1 MSNPLSEARI
11 RTQRYWF
18 RDGVEEITLGMIFL
32 LMGGWNLARA
42 KASWFMPAT
51 LLYILLCAAFA
62 IVVPRL
68 KTAVRERI
76 TYRRS
81 GYADPGG
88 GWRKRLVFALVAL
101 VATGALWYAGRA
113 GFLDP
118 AIQWTPAVAGIVM
131 GATWVYVYVRQGLG
145 RFFVVG
151 VLALILGVAVSIEY
165 PPSEYPPSLAFG
177 IYVVGVGV
185 MCLCSG
191 GAALRNYLRTAPPSA
206 DET

>member
-1 MSNPLSEARI
+1 MSDPLAEARI

-18 RDGVEEITLGMIFL
+18 RDGLEEIALGMIFL
-32 LMGGWNLARA
+32 LMGAWSLARA

-51 LLYILLCAAFA
+51 LIYILLCVAFA
-62 IVVPRL
+62 IFVPRI
-68 KTAVRERI
+68 KTAMRERI

-81 GYADPGG
+81 GYADQSG
-88 GWRKRLVFALVAL
+88 GWRKRLVFVLVAVVGVL
-101 VATGALWYAGRA
+101 TLQYAGRA

-118 AIQWTPAVAGIVM
+118 ARMVHWTPAVAGIVM
-131 GATWVYVYVRQGLG
+131 GATWVYVYARQGLG

-151 VLALILGVAVSIEY
+151 VLAMILGIAVSI
-165 PPSEYPPSLAFG
+165 EYPPSLAFG
-177 IYVVGVGV
+177 IFVVGVGC

-191 GAALRNYLRTAPPSA
+191 GVTLRNYLRTAPTSA